1 MRYLREQ
8 ALFGL
13 IDGLNGA
20 VGLTIGLLRLR
31 SAADVI
37 LVALL
42 ARAGSSAVSMAGAQ
56 YQADES
62 GGTRF
67 VRMSRVAAMG
77 LGYVASAIAPGL
89 GFAFSV
95 RAGVVVAIPVTAA
108 VLAVII
114 WVRSKSVGWGESSCY
129 DGGYFP
135 ACCWCGATGVAG
147 GLTGSLMRE
156 NRRAQP

>member
-1 MRYLREQ
+1 VRYLREQ

-20 VGLTIGLLRLR
+20 VGLAIGLLRLH

-62 GGTRF
+62 GDTHL

-77 LGYVASAIAPGL
+77 LGYLTSAIAPGL
-89 GFAFSV
+89 ERAKPAVNGQRHHRELHHAVV
-95 RAGVVVAIPVTAA
+95 RPEIKA
-108 VLAVII
+108 VN
-114 WVRSKSVGWGESSCY
+114 SSSATMTRLV
-129 DGGYFP
+129 DGP
-135 ACCWCGATGVAG
+135 
-147 GLTGSLMRE
+147 GSLAPGRT
-156 NRRAQP
+156 RK

>member
-1 MRYLREQ
+1 VEWRVFRQQ

-31 SAADVI
+31 SAAEVI

-62 GGTRF
+62 DDTRY

-77 LGYVASAIAPGL
+77 LGYIASAVAPGL

-95 RAGVVVAIPVTAA
+95 RAGVVVAIPATVA
-108 VLAVII
+108 VLALVI
-114 WVRSKSVGWGESSCY
+114 WVRSKSVGWVKAAVTTVVI
-129 DGGYFP
+129 FLL
-135 ACCWCGATGVAG
+135 AVGA
-147 GLTGSLMRE
+147 GLLASLVG
-156 NRRAQP
+156 

>member
-67 VRMSRVAAMG
+67 VRMSRVAAISSVG
-77 LGYVASAIAPGL
+77 DCPGSWVCLQRSGRGGSCYPSYGRCAGGDYLGA
-89 GFAFSV
+89 
-95 RAGVVVAIPVTAA
+95 VAICR
-108 VLAVII
+108 L
-114 WVRSKSVGWGESSCY
+114 GEGSCY

-147 GLTGSLMRE
+147 GLTGSLMRV
-156 NRRAQP
+156 NQARPAVTPK

>member
-1 MRYLREQ
+1 MEWRDFRQQ

-62 GGTRF
+62 GGTRL
-67 VRMSRVAAMG
+67 VRATRVAAMG
-77 LGYVASAIAPGL
+77 LGYIASAVAPGL

-95 RAGVVVAIPVTAA
+95 RAGVVVAIPATVA
-108 VLAVII
+108 VLAAII
-114 WVRSKSVGWGESSCY
+114 WVRSKSVGWAKAAITTVTI
-129 DGGYFP
+129 FLL
-135 ACCWCGATGVAG
+135 AVGA
-147 GLTGSLMRE
+147 GLLASLVG
-156 NRRAQP
+156 

>member
-1 MRYLREQ
+1 MKWANLREQ

-62 GGTRF
+62 GGTHF

-77 LGYVASAIAPGL
+77 LGYLASAIAPGL

-114 WVRSKSVGWGESSCY
+114 WVRSRSVGWVKAAVTTVAI
-129 DGGYFP
+129 FLL
-135 ACCWCGATGVAG
+135 AVGA
-147 GLTGSLMRE
+147 GLLASLVG
-156 NRRAQP
+156 